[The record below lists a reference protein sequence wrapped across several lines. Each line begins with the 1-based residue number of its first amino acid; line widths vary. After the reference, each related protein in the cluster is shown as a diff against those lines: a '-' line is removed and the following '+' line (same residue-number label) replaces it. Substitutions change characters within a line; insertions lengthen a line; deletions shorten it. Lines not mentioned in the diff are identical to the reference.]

1 MEIGSAKSHV
11 SRGFISSSSEEKYAA
26 WMIRDMLGWLVPSFL
41 RFGSS
46 TTAPQTGSQISSL
59 YSSRV
64 ASASVLYEKYVP
76 GARARLGTLTNLQQS
91 LVWISDYSMGKNKSR
106 WEFE

>member
-1 MEIGSAKSHV
+1 
-11 SRGFISSSSEEKYAA
+11 
-26 WMIRDMLGWLVPSFL
+26 MIRDMLGWLVPSFL

-64 ASASVLYEKYVP
+64 ASVLYEKYVP